1 MVTSNNAK
9 SSRLKKIGIAGLIAL
24 LIGGGVAWYLF
35 TQKFEDTAT
44 AKADYT
50 VQAKALID
58 EFRKNDSAA
67 NKKYAEKIITVSG
80 MVSAIEPADTTLNVK
95 MADTTNGSY
104 IIFAFQPQDFASV
117 KKITKGSNVSIKGS
131 CSGGAYSEI
140 LETEFISFK
149 RCSLNK

>member
-1 MVTSNNAK
+1 MDIANNAK
-9 SSRLKKIGIAGLIAL
+9 KGRLKKIGIAGLVAL
-24 LIGGGVAWYLF
+24 LIGGGAAWYLF

-44 AKADYT
+44 TKAEYT

-104 IIFAFQPQDFASV
+104 IIFAFQQQDFASV
-117 KKITKGSNVSIKGS
+117 KKIKQGDNVFIKGS

>member
-1 MVTSNNAK
+1 MVTSNNSK
-9 SSRLKKIGIAGLIAL
+9 GSWLKKIGIAGLIVL
-24 LIGGGVAWYLF
+24 VTGGGVAWYLF
-35 TQKFEDTAT
+35 TQKFEDTAST
-44 AKADYT
+44 KADYT

-117 KKITKGSNVSIKGS
+117 KKIKQGDNVSIKGS

>member
-1 MVTSNNAK
+1 MDIANNAK
-9 SSRLKKIGIAGLIAL
+9 SSRQKKIGIAGLVAL
-24 LIGGGVAWYLF
+24 LIGGGAAWYLF

-44 AKADYT
+44 TKADYT

-67 NKKYAEKIITVSG
+67 NKKYTEKIITVSG

-95 MADTTNGSY
+95 MSDTTNGSY

-117 KKITKGSNVSIKGS
+117 KKITKGNNVSIKGS